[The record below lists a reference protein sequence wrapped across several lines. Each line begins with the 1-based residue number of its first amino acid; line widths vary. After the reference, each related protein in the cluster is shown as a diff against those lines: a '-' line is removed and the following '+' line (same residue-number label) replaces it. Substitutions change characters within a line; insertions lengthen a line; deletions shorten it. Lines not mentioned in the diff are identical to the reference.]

1 MNWIYKGKEVKSVED
16 LPPDTVGFVYEITNN
31 KTQERYIGK
40 KILKHKKT
48 LPPLKGKKRRRVTFK
63 ESDWKKYR
71 GSSDTTK
78 QWLIEDCTRVILE
91 VCKNKTMM
99 AYYETKYQFIKNVL
113 EVDNYINENIG
124 GKFYKESIKK
134 WK

>member
-1 MNWIYKGKEVKSVED
+1 MRWTYQGKEIEELPEDVE
-16 LPPDTVGFVYEITNN
+16 GFVYLITN
-31 KTQERYIGK
+31 KTNDKKYIGK
-40 KILKHKKT
+40 KLAKFKKT
-48 LPPLKGKKRRRVTFK
+48 RPPLKGKKRRRVTFK
-63 ESDWKKYR
+63 ESDWKKYK

-91 VCKNKTMM
+91 VCKNRTMM
-99 AYYETKYQFIKNVL
+99 AYYETKYQFVKNVL